1 MHHCNLA
8 CCYGKAGALK
18 IDIVR
23 KKKKSKKEKR
33 NLRKK
38 KKRNVRKKKKRNVR
52 KKKKRK
58 KEQNLKLNDLL
69 EIVGLP
75 FFSPFT

>member
-23 KKKKSKKEKR
+23 KKRKKEKEKKSKKEKG
-33 NLRKK
+33 KK
-38 KKRNVRKKKKRNVR
+38 S
-52 KKKKRK
+52 K

>member
-8 CCYGKAGALK
+8 CCDGKAGALK

-38 KKRNVRKKKKRNVR
+38 KKRNVRKKKK
-52 KKKKRK
+52 KKRK